1 MGSSLHTVKNQ
12 ALIANY
18 SRKGVLFNVLS
29 MVPIYS
35 EGNPFVEGL
44 LFWFSDEN
52 SKKKKKK
59 PWLNRIFRRVFFNF
73 PRYLLVQSVP
83 NHLGLF

>member
-1 MGSSLHTVKNQ
+1 MGSSLHIVKNQ

-52 SKKKKKK
+52 SKKNQKKT
-59 PWLNRIFRRVFFNF
+59 WLNRIFRRVFFNF
-73 PRYLLVQSVP
+73 SRYLLVQSVP
-83 NHLGLF
+83 KHLGLF

>member
-1 MGSSLHTVKNQ
+1 MGSSLHIVKNQ

-44 LFWFSDEN
+44 LFLFSDEN
-52 SKKKKKK
+52 SKKKKKTLVK
-59 PWLNRIFRRVFFNF
+59 QNF
-73 PRYLLVQSVP
+73 PSC
-83 NHLGLF
+83 LFQLSPVFTSAECA